1 MRQLLQ
7 KEFIL
12 KPSYLSLL
20 EALCSV
26 SDGQAVPRQQ
36 NLVFEEFISKHGN
49 LLLKLRLSSRT
60 PADAKGSKTIYSQQ
74 PLFHSLPGV
83 AQSQIG
89 DGAFTADA
97 PKSEHTV
104 ISNTEAF

>member
-1 MRQLLQ
+1 MRQLLR

-26 SDGQAVPRQQ
+26 SDGQAVPHQQ
-36 NLVFEEFISKHGN
+36 NRVFEEFISKHGN

-60 PADAKGSKTIYSQQ
+60 PADVIKEKSSQK
-74 PLFHSLPGV
+74 PSFNALPGV
-83 AQSQIG
+83 ATSQIG
-89 DGAFTADA
+89 DGAFTADGA
-97 PKSEHTV
+97 KSDHTV
-104 ISNTEAF
+104 SSNAWAF

>member
-26 SDGQAVPRQQ
+26 SDGQAVPHQQ
-36 NLVFEEFISKHGN
+36 NRVFEEFISKHGN

-60 PADAKGSKTIYSQQ
+60 PADEPCFT
-74 PLFHSLPGV
+74 
-83 AQSQIG
+83 QSQIG

-104 ISNTEAF
+104 ISNT